1 MRKLLFLLCSFCMIL
16 VSGCVKIDSD
26 IKVNSDFSGKWQA
39 VVQSQ
44 VGPLSRGDVEQEI
57 RKTGLTGYTV
67 YPISN
72 EGKVIKDK
80 EAKGAFNNWQIEADF
95 KNSQELAKLG
105 HALGT
110 VGGRD
115 IRDVIT
121 PLPDNDKVYKFS
133 LGRSPGVTKITLD
146 ADISKDTIGGGTLEG
161 NTVTYQ
167 EGQEIYFQ
175 FTKNTPVLAYIGYF
189 IGFAVLAGGSWY
201 LYKRTKKQG
210 EDIAA

>member
-1 MRKLLFLLCSFCMIL
+1 MIL

-80 EAKGAFNNWQIEADF
+80 DAKGAFPNWQIEAEF

-115 IRDVIT
+115 IRDGHRA
-121 PLPDNDKVYKFS
+121 LQK
-133 LGRSPGVTKITLD
+133 SPWMPIFPRIPSAAALWK
-146 ADISKDTIGGGTLEG
+146 
-161 NTVTYQ
+161 
-167 EGQEIYFQ
+167 EI
-175 FTKNTPVLAYIGYF
+175 
-189 IGFAVLAGGSWY
+189 
-201 LYKRTKKQG
+201 R
-210 EDIAA
+210 